1 MRPDDIRHLLWQH
14 PFEPFRIILLDGT
27 SYDIR
32 DPDLVLLERS
42 VVKIGFP
49 ASKVPVPLTHR
60 EVVVSL
66 LHITRL
72 EPVE

>member
-1 MRPDDIRHLLWQH
+1 MIFGICFGSILSNRSVSFFWTEQAMQSGIRIS
-14 PFEPFRIILLDGT
+14 FF
-27 SYDIR
+27 
-32 DPDLVLLERS
+32 LERS

-49 ASKVPVPLTHR
+49 ASNLSPPLTHR

-72 EPVE
+72 EPAE